1 MQYHSNTEGSPL
13 DALILSCSETVMAIA
28 WSFARSSDGR
38 VDADDMYSIGML
50 EVCEAVVAGRGI
62 HSDVPVVYLCK
73 AARYAMI
80 EEWRRLHGWS
90 IASLDVPLSD
100 ESSLTLID
108 VLPAPTPDVSVS
120 SRRTCALNG
129 AMRRLVSSRQR
140 AVLRRRYGLPGY
152 GLSNMRETARNGSWR
167 GPAKSGRVGNVKSA
181 LYSMER
187 CVFRG
192 RAVPTRCIWWLRI
205 RTMTPLTLVLI
216 SNASAQVVTFGFIV
230 ALVNRRCG

>member
-152 GLSNMRETARNGSWR
+152 GLSNMRETARNLHTTVPVVDHASRR
-167 GPAKSGRVGNVKSA
+167 GLGKLANDARLCKVMGVEV
-181 LYSMER
+181 E
-187 CVFRG
+187 
-192 RAVPTRCIWWLRI
+192 
-205 RTMTPLTLVLI
+205 
-216 SNASAQVVTFGFIV
+216 Q
-230 ALVNRRCG
+230 